1 MLCHCLPAET
11 RPRDSSSYQA
21 VWAEQVRPLWLP
33 RGITSRDRALSLTG
47 FTPASRALALLTT
60 EREVRP
66 EEAEVGIC
74 PDSLSASRA
83 KNQSSL
89 NWITSHFTAQQ
100 IKPNSLLSFTF
111 SACVLCSKYTQ
122 LREQHVCVCA
132 PARSHVLNSHEGA
145 ALCSTKKGILPARGK
160 CVGFSI
166 MKTRLL

>member
-1 MLCHCLPAET
+1 MSLSACRNKAQRQLFLPSSVGRTSAPPVAAKGNNESWPGAVFD
-11 RPRDSSSYQA
+11 RFHACQSCSSSANNRKGGQT
-21 VWAEQVRPLWLP
+21 
-33 RGITSRDRALSLTG
+33 RGSR
-47 FTPASRALALLTT
+47 
-60 EREVRP
+60 
-66 EEAEVGIC
+66 VGIC